1 MTPRPLIPPA
11 SRATRAPRVTL
22 ATASRAPRIT
32 ATRVTRIVALTGLA
46 VAAIASCARLEPDV
60 GPELAGACSNDTV
73 HPEVTVSFSG
83 QIRPLLNR
91 MPGGC
96 ACHMPTSAGLGPAT
110 QIVGLNLSSLTLLRA
125 GGVTSGAQI
134 VVAGEPCS
142 SVIYQK
148 TSDAPPFGSRMPLN
162 GPPYM
167 TPDEHQ
173 LLHDWIAE
181 GANDN

>member
-1 MTPRPLIPPA
+1 MRRRSWIKGGLGL
-11 SRATRAPRVTL
+11 V
-22 ATASRAPRIT
+22 
-32 ATRVTRIVALTGLA
+32 GLA
-46 VAAIASCARLEPDV
+46 GLTVIAISSCALKPDV
-60 GPELAGACSNDTV
+60 GPELAGACDDGDSDPKVN
-73 HPEVTVSFSG
+73 VSFST

-96 ACHMPTSAGLGPAT
+96 ACHMPTASGLGPAT
-110 QIVGLNLSSLTLLRA
+110 QLVGLNLSSLALLRE
-125 GGVTSGAQI
+125 GGVTSGSRI
-134 VVAGEPCS
+134 VIPGQPCS

-148 TSDAPPFGSRMPLN
+148 TSEAPPFGSRMPLN

-167 TPDEHQ
+167 TEAEHE